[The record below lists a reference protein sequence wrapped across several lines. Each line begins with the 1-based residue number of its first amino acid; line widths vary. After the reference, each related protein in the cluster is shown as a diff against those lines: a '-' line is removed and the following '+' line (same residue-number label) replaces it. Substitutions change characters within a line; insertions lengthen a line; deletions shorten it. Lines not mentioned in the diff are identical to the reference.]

1 MRVKLFKKLFEK
13 KPEPENP
20 FILRFPLG
28 ARFNYLGVRL
38 VVTDHWI
45 QYPGCGDRFPRL
57 RADYVNAHG
66 DIKAAEFSQNEL
78 PALMAENMR
87 PE

>member
-1 MRVKLFKKLFEK
+1 MAFFKK

-20 FILRFPLG
+20 FIFPFPMG
-28 ARFNYLGVRL
+28 ARFNYLGVKL
-38 VVTDHWI
+38 VVTGHWVS
-45 QYPGCGDRFPRL
+45 YPCCSDRIPRL

-66 DIKAAEFSQNEL
+66 DIKNIEYSVNEL

>member
-1 MRVKLFKKLFEK
+1 MRFFRWLFKE

-20 FILRFPLG
+20 FILPFPLG

-38 VVTDHWI
+38 VVTGHWI
-45 QYPGCGDRFPRL
+45 QYPCGPRMPML

-66 DIKAAEFSQNEL
+66 DIKPAEFRGCEL
-78 PALMAENMR
+78 PTLMAENMR
-87 PE
+87 PD